1 MRMSYKVRMKMFEG
15 PFDLLVYLIETAE
28 MNIYDIEVSEITK
41 QYFEYMGEIEELDVT
56 MATEFMV
63 LAATLIEI
71 KSKMLL
77 PRIDE
82 DGELIVGDDPRISLV
97 SKLLEYKKYKKIS
110 EIFGSAEKESSRF
123 FEKPQEDISQYT
135 DQPDEYLTMDLDHFI
150 RAFNLFLLKKQK
162 MEEMKKDYQRVEKD
176 RVTINQR
183 IQYIKDVFKA
193 SGTPSLLFSQLLTN
207 REKYDATITFV
218 SILEMVKENE
228 IDTEQELPFGDIRVK
243 MLNQETIK
251 RQKNIL
257 KQH

>member
-1 MRMSYKVRMKMFEG
+1 MSYKVRMKMFEG

-41 QYFEYMGEIEELDVT
+41 QYFDYIGEIEELDVT

-82 DGELIVGDDPRISLV
+82 DGEFVVGEDPRISLV
-97 SKLLEYKKYKKIS
+97 SKLLEYKKFKKIS
-110 EIFGSAEKESSRF
+110 QLLGKAEEEYSRY

-135 DQPDEYLTMDLDHFI
+135 DQPDEYLTMDIDHFI

-162 MEEMKKDYQRVEKD
+162 MEEIKKDYQRVEKD

-183 IQYIKDVFKA
+183 IQYIKEMFES
-193 SGTPSLLFSQLLTN
+193 SGTPFLLFSQLLDKAE
-207 REKYDATITFV
+207 RYDATITFV
-218 SILEMVKENE
+218 SLLEMVKGNE
-228 IDTEQELPFGDIRVK
+228 VDTYQDVPFGEIRVK
-243 MLNQETIK
+243 
-251 RQKNIL
+251 IL
-257 KQH
+257 KQEKVK